1 MQLNFQSSR
10 SLHTESIGI
19 HLPRG
24 LFRRPRSRSISSSVF
39 LCVCTFVATEIHL
52 LRAPSAQ
59 PPQLL
64 LFSSAIRSLSRHR

>member
-1 MQLNFQSSR
+1 MQLNFQSLS

-24 LFRRPRSRSISSSVF
+24 LFRRPRSPSPPRSF
-39 LCVCTFVATEIHL
+39 CVCTFVATEIHL